1 MLLNRA
7 ACTIVS
13 PNYIAFARTV
23 AASYL
28 EQHPDHGFFVLLVA
42 DLADPAPFAGDGFT
56 PIMLH
61 QIGLPDLRSAA
72 MKFDL
77 LELNTCVKPTLM
89 KYLLDRYA
97 LETLIY
103 LDPDIYCY
111 APFLPVFEE
120 LDNGATAVL
129 TPHITSPVFEPRA
142 TQPSKEQDLLVN
154 GTFNLGFLAVRH
166 CDETQKL
173 LTWWESRCLEDGFN
187 EGRTGLFLD
196 QKWMNLTP
204 GLFDRIA
211 ATRDAGCNM
220 AYWNLHERTLLQV
233 QDNFL
238 VTSPV
243 SGRVP
248 LRFFHFSG
256 IVVDD
261 PAMLS
266 LSTGR
271 FTLANRPDLHHLF
284 ADYKAAVIANR
295 NPAVEALPY
304 GFDAFSD
311 GTIVTRL
318 ARRLYAKHQSHF
330 AGHDPFHA
338 DGPFAKFAKQ
348 HGLVDGATT
357 PAISTWREFD
367 PRDRRVA
374 TVHAVLR
381 LALRVLGPH
390 RYELLM
396 RYLSHISVL
405 RNQSTFLRDAQWPP
419 DPPNGDVK

>member
-1 MLLNRA
+1 MNRA

-13 PNYIAFARTV
+13 PNYIAYARTV

-28 EQHPDHGFFVLLVA
+28 EQHPDHSFFVLLVA
-42 DLADPAPFAGDGFT
+42 DLDDPTPFAGDAFI
-56 PIMLH
+56 PVMLH
-61 QIGLPDLRSAA
+61 EIGLPDLRAMA
-72 MKFDL
+72 MKYDI
-77 LELNTCVKPTLM
+77 LELNTSVKPTLM
-89 KYLLDRYA
+89 KYLLHRYA
-97 LETLIY
+97 LNALVY

-111 APFLPVFEE
+111 APFTPIFDA

-129 TPHITSPVFEPRA
+129 TPHITTPVFDARTPP
-142 TQPSKEQDLLVN
+142 QPSKEQDLLVN
-154 GTFNLGFLAVRH
+154 GTFNLGFIAVRNG
-166 CDETQKL
+166 DESHKL
-173 LTWWESRCLEDGFN
+173 LSWWETRCLDDGFS

-196 QKWMNLTP
+196 QKWMNLAP
-204 GLFDRIA
+204 GLFDRVA
-211 ATRDAGCNM
+211 VTRDAGCNM

-233 QDNFL
+233 QDNFANFL

-243 SGRVP
+243 SDRVP

-266 LSTGR
+266 LSTER
-271 FTLANRPDLHHLF
+271 FTLANRPDLHTLF
-284 ADYKAAVIANR
+284 SAYKAAVIANR
-295 NPAVEALPY
+295 NPAVEALTY
-304 GFDAFSD
+304 GFDAFTD

-330 AGHDPFHA
+330 TGQDPFQA

-348 HGLVDGATT
+348 HNLVQGAAA

-367 PRDRRVA
+367 PHDRRVSA
-374 TVHAVLR
+374 VHQVLK

-396 RYLSHISVL
+396 RYLSHITVL
-405 RNQSTFLRDAQWPP
+405 RNQSIFLRDPQWPP
-419 DPPNGDVK
+419 DQAEK